1 MLFFPVTVYVSRIG
15 YIILSLLLWLY
26 LIWTLNPYVLLFHI
40 SMEAAHDSSI
50 ILMTSYSLCL
60 GLVTFPTQPF
70 AFVLFLMYIALLG
83 NYYVDTLYSQGD
95 SL

>member
-1 MLFFPVTVYVSRIG
+1 MLFRSFFPIMVYVSRIG
-15 YIILSLLLWLY
+15 FIVSFPLLWLH
-26 LIWTLNPYVLLFHI
+26 LMWTLYPYVPLFHI

-83 NYYVDTLYSQGD
+83 NY
-95 SL
+95 